1 MIKERILY
9 LSFFSLKCMKKFEYK
24 IIRLDR
30 TFMDMKVMEEQIN
43 ILGQN
48 GWELVS
54 VIEKE
59 HYTECYFKQEI
70 ISS

>member
-1 MIKERILY
+1 
-9 LSFFSLKCMKKFEYK
+9 MKKFEYK

-43 ILGQN
+43 IHGQS

-54 VIEKE
+54 VIEKG
-59 HYTECYFKQEI
+59 HYTECYFKKEI

>member
-30 TFMDMKVMEEQIN
+30 TFMDMKVMEE
-43 ILGQN
+43 
-48 GWELVS
+48 
-54 VIEKE
+54 
-59 HYTECYFKQEI
+59 
-70 ISS
+70 